1 MREGVSGVIVWYQGA
16 LRPVEAIR
24 IDPADRGLLLADG
37 LFETMRA
44 RDGRIL
50 RPERHWARLSEGAR
64 LLGIP
69 LPVDEPSLAV
79 AARELLLANGFVRGE
94 AALRLTLTRGPGPR
108 GLAPPERPTPTMI
121 LAAFPPA
128 DPAPPA
134 RAVLIR
140 SIRRNEFSP
149 TSRIKS
155 LVYLDQILAMRDAVA
170 VGGDEALLCNTAGR
184 LACASAANLFLVVEG
199 RLWTPSVGEGA
210 LPGVTRAVLL
220 ERARSEGLPVVEAE
234 VSPHLLARA
243 EEVFTTNALRGVR
256 PVASIDGRVLDGP
269 CPGPMTRRLQALLEP
284 E

>member
-1 MREGVSGVIVWYQGA
+1 MIVWHQGA
-16 LRPVEAIR
+16 LRPIEAVR
-24 IDPADRGLLLADG
+24 IDPTDRGLLLADG
-37 LFETMRA
+37 LFETMRT
-44 RDGRIL
+44 RDGRLL
-50 RPERHWARLSEGAR
+50 RLERHWTRLSDGAR
-64 LLGIP
+64 LLDIP
-69 LPVDEPSLAV
+69 LPLDEPGLAA
-79 AARELLLANGFVRGE
+79 AARELLLANGFARGE

-108 GLAPPERPTPTMI
+108 GLAPPERPTPTMV
-121 LAAFPPA
+121 LAAFPPP

-155 LVYLDQILAMRDAVA
+155 LAYLDQILAMRDAVA

-234 VSPHLLARA
+234 VPPHLLARA
-243 EEVFTTNALRGVR
+243 EEIFTTNALRGVR
-256 PVASIDGRVLDGP
+256 PVASVDGRVLGGP
-269 CPGPMTRRLQALLEP
+269 WPGPVTRRVQALLEA